1 MTGFG
6 EAPGGLENESEGTE
20 DVAGEGDDVAGGADD
35 VSGRT
40 DDQSGGT
47 DETDGEAETDED
59 DESGG
64 DDHDAVES
72 VDGRPCPLCGAGM
85 THRHCEYVCPL
96 HGVVYDCSDT
106 FY

>member
-6 EAPGGLENESEGTE
+6 EAPGGLDDESGSTEN
-20 DVAGEGDDVAGGADD
+20 VAGGADD

-40 DDQSGGT
+40 DDQSGG
-47 DETDGEAETDED
+47 DAVSDGDADRWRD
-59 DESGG
+59 DQDG
-64 DDHDAVES
+64 VES
-72 VDGRPCPLCGAGM
+72 VDGRPCPLCGVGM
-85 THRHCEYVCPL
+85 THRHCEYVCPQ